1 MMWFDHFMRIWWGLT
16 SFTIF
21 IWFWSFDDHDG
32 PSCRCRLSGQWAT
45 GVHLFCGW
53 PEPRRAMK
61 HGYLVHMS
69 WIYIYVYYRCWCL
82 WKWGWWW
89 WWWWIISNFLW
100 VPNDHI
106 MPFQSD
112 NDDKPSDFIP
122 SSKRIPNTH
131 PHVHTYLYNVFLVGG
146 LEHFLFSIMYG
157 IILPID
163 FHIFQ
168 DGYCTTNQI
177 IMWQTQ

>member
-1 MMWFDHFMRIWWGLT
+1 MGHPAGVAFLANEPLVCTCSVDAPSPGEP
-16 SFTIF
+16 
-21 IWFWSFDDHDG
+21 WSMDIL
-32 PSCRCRLSGQWAT
+32 CIC
-45 GVHLFCGW
+45 
-53 PEPRRAMK
+53 
-61 HGYLVHMS
+61 HGY
-69 WIYIYVYYRCWCL
+69 IYIYYRCWCL

-100 VPNDHI
+100 VRNDHI

-122 SSKRIPNTH
+122 SSKIIPNTH